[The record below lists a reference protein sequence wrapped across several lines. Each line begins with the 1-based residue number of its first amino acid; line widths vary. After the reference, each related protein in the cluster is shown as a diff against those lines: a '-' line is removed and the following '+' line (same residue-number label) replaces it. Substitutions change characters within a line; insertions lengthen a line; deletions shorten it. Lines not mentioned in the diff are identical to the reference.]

1 MATGNGDAATI
12 SERYSA
18 KTRYRLLQL
27 KSNLA
32 NYTVFVNLSVYF
44 K

>member
-12 SERYSA
+12 SERFSA
-18 KTRYRLLQL
+18 KRRYRILQL